1 MVNFKK
7 ISLNQGGLKGAELH
21 YLEPNERGIQELTKK
36 YPRNPTHLGLQK
48 NFKDLRVHLLSI
60 CGLINQDM
68 DNNLAA
74 QHLVET
80 TVDCVEIDGGTIILS
95 GEKLVTPDKS
105 IKLKTYKL
113 EEEDGYEHYDAVKEL
128 VDSICTETYEYMTGN
143 KKVSEAEIV
152 SMWAT
157 AKHVETEF
165 TMEKLLALPA
175 DQLKKMALTVIEK
188 GLGGMVH
195 LPEDITFE
203 EESILNAVEEL
214 KTEFEVGE
222 ETEIV
227 IPVADEKPKKE
238 KKETKAKV
246 ETTTEDQEF

>member
-1 MVNFKK
+1 MVTFRKV
-7 ISLNQGGLKGAELH
+7 SLNQGGLKGAELH
-21 YLEPNERGIQELTKK
+21 YLEANERNILELTKK
-36 YPRNPTHLGLQK
+36 YPRNPVHLGLQK

-60 CGLINQDM
+60 CGLINPDM

-80 TVDCVEIDGGTIILS
+80 TVDCIEIDGGAIILS

-128 VDSICTETYEYMTGN
+128 IDSICTETYEYMTGN

-188 GLGGMVH
+188 GLGGIVM
-195 LPEDITFE
+195 LPTDMEEDEIAV
-203 EESILNAVEEL
+203 LNSVEEL

-222 ETEIV
+222 ETEIE
-227 IPVADEKPKKE
+227 IPVAEKPKKE
-238 KKETKAKV
+238 KKAKV